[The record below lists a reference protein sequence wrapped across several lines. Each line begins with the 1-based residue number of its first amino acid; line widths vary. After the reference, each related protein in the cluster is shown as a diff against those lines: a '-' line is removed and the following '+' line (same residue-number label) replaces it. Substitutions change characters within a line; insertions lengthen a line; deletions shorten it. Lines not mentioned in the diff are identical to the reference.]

1 MARPKPGVKVAVI
14 LASLGLSGAIAVQ
27 PAVAH
32 ATGYSKDRSGCHYSG
47 GVASLDN
54 YAWTQKDSGS
64 CAGHAWLR
72 VQYTNGTFSS
82 DLHAAGRAEVYGSIL
97 HAWHK
102 SQSGESW
109 VQSH

>member
-1 MARPKPGVKVAVI
+1 MARAGLGIKVAVI
-14 LASLGLSGAIAVQ
+14 LASLGLCGAIAVQ
-27 PAVAH
+27 PAAAH

-47 GVASLDN
+47 GVASLHN
-54 YAWTQKDSGS
+54 YAWTQKDSGN
-64 CAGHAWLR
+64 CTGHAWLR
-72 VQYTNGTFSS
+72 VQYTNGIFSG
-82 DLHAAGRAEVYGSIL
+82 DLHAAGRVEVYGPIL